1 MPLRVPTL
9 AHHRRIP
16 AVSTALVVVLALFL
30 GAATTAPAQEST
42 DLDSEYLEDRLEHDA
57 LLNENR
63 QNAQATEQRLD
74 EASVQLDALTRTATD
89 LEAGIAAL
97 DGEIAAAQLL
107 YDAELEAQTQAI
119 RDAAAV
125 RAEIA
130 ETQQEL
136 EAWEAVATERAVEA
150 YISPVRTPRF
160 VPYLQSG
167 SMTELQRKM
176 VILATIA
183 DSDAAL
189 LDGLRSSRAE
199 LDDRLDEQE
208 YLEAKADEGRSVT
221 SAARAELDAK
231 RAEQEALRAELQ
243 ARIDEFQAE
252 VDALAAAQAELN
264 RIIATREARFRA
276 EAEARAR
283 WRDECAA
290 GLTPVADDGAPIDC
304 STLAELPPPSS
315 MSWPAAGVV
324 SSEYGERWERMH
336 QGLDIAAP
344 EGTTIVAAEAGVVFF
359 AGWLGGYG
367 NTTIIDHGGG
377 VMTLYGH
384 QSSIWVSE
392 QQQVVRGEAIGAMGS
407 TGNSTGPHLHF
418 ETRVNGAAVNPR
430 QFLG

>member
-1 MPLRVPTL
+1 M
-9 AHHRRIP
+9 
-16 AVSTALVVVLALFL
+16 
-30 GAATTAPAQEST
+30 APAQDGAE
-42 DLDSEYLEDRLEHDA
+42 LDAEYLEDRLEHDA

-63 QNAQATEQRLD
+63 QNAQATEQRLN
-74 EASVQLDALTRTATD
+74 EASLQLDALARTATD

-97 DGEIAAAQLL
+97 DGEIAAAQRL
-107 YDAELEAQTQAI
+107 YDIEFDAQAQAI
-119 RDAAAV
+119 RDAAGV
-125 RAEIA
+125 RREIA

-136 EAWEAVATERAVEA
+136 EAWEDVATERAVAA

-160 VPYLQSG
+160 IPYLQSG

-176 VILATIA
+176 AILAVIA
-183 DSDAAL
+183 DDDAAL
-189 LDGLRSSRAE
+189 LDGLRTSRAL
-199 LDDRLDEQE
+199 LDDRLAEQE
-208 YLEAKADEGRSVT
+208 YLEAKADERRSVT
-221 SAARAELDAK
+221 RAARAELDAR

-243 ARIDEFQAE
+243 ARIDAFQAE
-252 VDALAAAQAELN
+252 VDALAAAQAELD

-290 GLTPVADDGAPIDC
+290 GLTPVRDDGALIDC
-304 STLAELPPPSS
+304 ATLAELPPPSS
-315 MSWPAAGVV
+315 LSWPAAGVV
-324 SSEYGERWERMH
+324 SSEYGERWGRMH
-336 QGLDIAAP
+336 QGIDIAGP
-344 EGTTIVAAEAGVVFF
+344 EGTTIVAAENGVVFF

-384 QSSIWVSE
+384 QSSLWVSE
-392 QQQVVRGEAIGAMGS
+392 QQQVGRGEGIGAMGS

-418 ETRVNGAAVNPR
+418 ETRVNGAPVNPR

>member
-1 MPLRVPTL
+1 MPLCVPTL
-9 AHHRRIP
+9 AHHRRIL
-16 AVSTALVVVLALFL
+16 AVSTAIALALALFV
-30 GAATTAPAQEST
+30 GAATTAPAQESA
-42 DLDSEYLEDRLEHDA
+42 DLDSEYLEDRLQHDA

-63 QNAQATEQRLD
+63 QNAQATEQRLN
-74 EASVQLDALTRTATD
+74 EASVELDVLSRTATE

-107 YDAELEAQTQAI
+107 YDAELEAQARAI

-125 RAEIA
+125 RTQIA

-136 EAWEAVATERAVEA
+136 ETWEAVATERAVAA

-160 VPYLQSG
+160 VPYLQAG

-176 VILATIA
+176 AILAVIA
-183 DSDAAL
+183 DDDAAL
-189 LDGLRSSRAE
+189 IDGLRSSRAE
-199 LDDRLDEQE
+199 LDDRLAEQE

-221 SAARAELDAK
+221 NAARAELDAK

-243 ARIDEFQAE
+243 ARIEEFQAE

-290 GLTPVADDGAPIDC
+290 GLTPVTDDGAPVDC

-315 MSWPAAGVV
+315 LSWPSAGVV
-324 SSEYGERWERMH
+324 SSEYGERWGRMH

-344 EGTTIVAAEAGVVFF
+344 DGTTIVAAEDGVVFF

-384 QSSIWVSE
+384 QSSLWVSE
-392 QQQVVRGEAIGAMGS
+392 QQQVARGEGIGAMGS